1 MRFRDIP
8 PFTRTANYRVNIDL
22 ESLPWS
28 IQGYL
33 DKHGLDM
40 DPDFQRA
47 HVWTED
53 QQVRFVEYL
62 LRDGVSGRVIYF
74 NHPGWMS
81 DWKGDFV
88 LVDGKQR
95 LEACLRFLRGELR
108 VFGHL
113 RPEFEDR
120 ISCLTGLV
128 FAVNNL
134 RTRAEVLQWYLDLN
148 TGGTVHT
155 DAEIEKVKRLLKS
168 EGPTAHTPVART
180 GSANR
185 IPIRGK
191 KTSDAPRE
199 LS

>member
-1 MRFRDIP
+1 MRFQDIP
-8 PFTRTANYRVNIDL
+8 PFTRSANYRANIDL

-40 DPDFQRA
+40 DPDFQRV

-74 NHPGWMS
+74 NHPGWMD
-81 DWKGDFV
+81 DWKGAFV

-95 LEACLRFLRGELR
+95 LEACLKFLRGELR
-108 VFGHL
+108 VFGRL
-113 RPEFEDR
+113 RPEFGGR

-155 DAEIEKVKRLLKS
+155 DAEIDKVRRLL
-168 EGPTAHTPVART
+168 EGE
-180 GSANR
+180 GSSGH
-185 IPIRGK
+185 RGH
-191 KTSDAPRE
+191 R
-199 LS
+199 